1 MDRSFEKSITVY
13 AFFSTLLSMISEH
26 SKKNLNH
33 RYVSFNNLKE
43 K

>member
-1 MDRSFEKSITVY
+1 MLI
-13 AFFSTLLSMISEH
+13 FSTLLSMISEH